1 MRLPF
6 TAMLAIAL
14 PLAAAEAATIER
26 VDVLDAGTYTTET
39 GAATAD
45 PDAPHGE
52 TVAVTAARLV
62 TAGTTLPA
70 ALETDFGFRYVVVGA
85 PEGGSLPLDFVVTM
99 PEPGLADPA
108 ADEPI
113 RTVRF
118 TRDKTIGAPEYLG
131 YFIEAPW
138 EAMPGSWRFEIWYE
152 GRKLA
157 ERSFT
162 LTPAE

>member
-1 MRLPF
+1 MRLPMI
-6 TAMLAIAL
+6 AMLVAIL
-14 PLAAAEAATIER
+14 PLSAAAATVER
-26 VDVLDAGTYTTET
+26 VDVLDAGTYTVET
-39 GAATAD
+39 GAATPD
-45 PDAPHGE
+45 PKAPQGE
-52 TVAVTAARLV
+52 TVAVTRATLV
-62 TAGTTLPA
+62 TEGTTVPA
-70 ALETDFGFRYVVVGA
+70 AIETDFGFRYVIVGA
-85 PEGGSLPLDFVVTM
+85 PEGESVALDFVVTM
-99 PEPGLADPA
+99 PEPGLADPE

-131 YFIEAPW
+131 YYLEAPW
-138 EAMPGSWRFEIWYE
+138 EAVPGAWHFEIWHE